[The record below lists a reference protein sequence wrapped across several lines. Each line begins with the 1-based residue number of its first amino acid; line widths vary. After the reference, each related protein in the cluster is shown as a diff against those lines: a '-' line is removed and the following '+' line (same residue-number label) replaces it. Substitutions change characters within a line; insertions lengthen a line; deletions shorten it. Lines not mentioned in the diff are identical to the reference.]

1 MHAVARPLGEKVC
14 DKRAQ
19 FERCYLPAA
28 ALMALA
34 GDCARGV
41 LCTAADPMEV
51 FIVFQNTTRLS
62 PQA

>member
-1 MHAVARPLGEKVC
+1 MIRGRNSNAV
-14 DKRAQ
+14 
-19 FERCYLPAA
+19 FLPAA

-34 GDCARGV
+34 GDCARGL